1 MKVKSR
7 GLTLDELSNHI
18 IALGEKPYRARQVYH
33 WITAKA
39 AQSFDEMTDL
49 PKGLRAKLSEVFSL
63 ELPEVIEIQ
72 TAQDGTT
79 KFALLLKNGEVIEM
93 VLIPERDH
101 FTLCVSSQVGCS
113 MGCKFCLTARSGF
126 KRNLEAWEIISQVV
140 LAKRWLKDFLSP
152 RAKRGVSPVV
162 LAKRWLKEKEENLP
176 LRNIVFMGM
185 GEPLTNYTN
194 LVQSLKILADHE
206 GFNFSRKRLTVSTAG
221 IIPKIWALAKDFPT
235 ALAVSL
241 HSADQSLRDYLM
253 PGVKQYPLSD
263 LRESIKAFPRIKN
276 GRTTIEYVLLKD
288 INDREEHAE
297 KLYRFLKG
305 LKVKVNLIPFN
316 PHPELPFKRPEP
328 ERVEAFQRYLLN
340 RGVLTT
346 VRKSKGLEI
355 SAACGQLRRRVLAPN
370 SFQAV
375 SAEGASSICL

>member
-1 MKVKSR
+1 MKVKAR
-7 GLTLDELSNHI
+7 GLTLDELTNHI

-79 KFALLLKNGEVIEM
+79 KFALLLKDGEVIEM

-185 GEPLTNYTN
+185 GEPLANYTN
-194 LVQSLKILADHE
+194 LVQSLKILADQE

-221 IIPKIWALAKDFPT
+221 IVPKIWALAKDFPT

-253 PGVKQYPLSD
+253 PGVKKYPLSD
-263 LRESIKAFPRIKN
+263 LWESIKAFPRIKN

-288 INDREEHAE
+288 INDGEEHAE

-355 SAACGQLRRRVLAPN
+355 SAGCGQLRRRVLAPN
-370 SFQAV
+370 SFQAI
-375 SAEGASSICL
+375 SAEGASSLCL

>member
-1 MKVKSR
+1 MKVKAR
-7 GLTLDELSNHI
+7 GLTLDELTNHI

-39 AQSFDEMTDL
+39 AQSFYEMTDL

-79 KFALLLKNGEVIEM
+79 KFALLLEDGEVIEM

-113 MGCKFCLTARSGF
+113 MGCRFCLTARSGF

-162 LAKRWLKEKEENLP
+162 LAKRWFKEKGESLP

-185 GEPLTNYTN
+185 GEPLANYTN

-206 GFNFSRKRLTVSTAG
+206 GFNFQQKKAYRVNSRHRS
-221 IIPKIWALAKDFPT
+221 
-235 ALAVSL
+235 
-241 HSADQSLRDYLM
+241 Q
-253 PGVKQYPLSD
+253 D
-263 LRESIKAFPRIKN
+263 LGS
-276 GRTTIEYVLLKD
+276 
-288 INDREEHAE
+288 
-297 KLYRFLKG
+297 
-305 LKVKVNLIPFN
+305 
-316 PHPELPFKRPEP
+316 
-328 ERVEAFQRYLLN
+328 
-340 RGVLTT
+340 
-346 VRKSKGLEI
+346 
-355 SAACGQLRRRVLAPN
+355 C
-370 SFQAV
+370 
-375 SAEGASSICL
+375 

>member
-1 MKVKSR
+1 MKVNAH

-18 IALGEKPYRARQVYH
+18 IALEEKPYRARQVYH

-49 PKGLRAKLSEVFSL
+49 PKALRAKLSEVFSL

-79 KFALLLKNGEVIEM
+79 KFALLLKDGEVIEM

-185 GEPLTNYTN
+185 GEPLANYTN
-194 LVQSLKILADHE
+194 LVKSLKILADQE

-221 IIPKIWALAKDFPT
+221 IVPKIWALAKDFPT

-253 PGVKQYPLSD
+253 PGVKKYPLSD
-263 LRESIKAFPRIKN
+263 LWESIKAFPRIKN
-276 GRTTIEYVLLKD
+276 GRTTIEYILLKD
-288 INDREEHAE
+288 INDGEEHAE

-355 SAACGQLRRRVLAPN
+355 SAACGQLRRRVLSPN

-375 SAEGASSICL
+375 SAEGASSICV

>member
-152 RAKRGVSPVV
+152 RAKLGVSPVV

-241 HSADQSLRDYLM
+241 HSADQYLRDYLM

>member
-1 MKVKSR
+1 MKVNAR

-63 ELPEVIEIQ
+63 ELPGVIEIQ

-79 KFALLLKNGEVIEM
+79 KFALLLKDGEVIEM

-140 LAKRWLKDFLSP
+140 LAKK
-152 RAKRGVSPVV
+152 
-162 LAKRWLKEKEENLP
+162 WLKEREENLP

-221 IIPKIWALAKDFPT
+221 IVPKIWALAKDFPT

-263 LRESIKAFPRIKN
+263 LREAIKAFPRIKN
-276 GRTTIEYVLLKD
+276 GRTTIEYILLKD
-288 INDREEHAE
+288 INDGEEHAE
-297 KLYRFLKG
+297 KLYHFLKG

-316 PHPELPFKRPEP
+316 PHPELPFERPEP

-355 SAACGQLRRRVLAPN
+355 SAACGQLRRRVLTPN

-375 SAEGASSICL
+375 SAEGASSLCV